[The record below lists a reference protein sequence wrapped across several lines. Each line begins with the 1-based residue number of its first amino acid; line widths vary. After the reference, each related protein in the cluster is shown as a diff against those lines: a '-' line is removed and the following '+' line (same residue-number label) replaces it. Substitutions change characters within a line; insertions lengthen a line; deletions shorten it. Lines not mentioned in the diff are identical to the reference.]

1 MFNIISD
8 FEVGRPSHH
17 SDHCPLTLHLK
28 KENTSQSHYNN
39 ESLPYKNQR
48 DKCETKSHLPIW
60 NKDSEEK
67 ISKYL
72 QSQDFLR
79 TINSISSN
87 LNNSPS
93 TIDAVVEMF
102 TQLLQKSVFECH
114 RRKKTTTNCRF
125 PKNKW
130 FDKQCKEKKR
140 VVHKLAKEYH
150 RNCHNQK
157 NKRRVLE
164 RKINIQED
172 D

>member
-1 MFNIISD
+1 MHVQRSD
-8 FEVGRPSHH
+8 RY
-17 SDHCPLTLHLK
+17 SDWQPQPERHI
-28 KENTSQSHYNN
+28 
-39 ESLPYKNQR
+39 
-48 DKCETKSHLPIW
+48 CETKSHLPIW

-130 FDKQCKEKKR
+130 FDKQCKEKKSGP
-140 VVHKLAKEYH
+140 
-150 RNCHNQK
+150 
-157 NKRRVLE
+157 
-164 RKINIQED
+164 
-172 D
+172 